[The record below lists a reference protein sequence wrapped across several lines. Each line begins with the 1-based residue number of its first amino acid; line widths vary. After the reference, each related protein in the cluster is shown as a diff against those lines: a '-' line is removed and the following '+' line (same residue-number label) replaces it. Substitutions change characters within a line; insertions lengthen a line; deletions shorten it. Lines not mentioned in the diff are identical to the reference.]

1 MELPLSALTV
11 GQGAYISRLEG
22 EWAMARR
29 LAQLGFTP
37 GTRVDCELTAP
48 AGDPSAY
55 RVRGA
60 LIALRNRD
68 AGQVFVRCADGEG
81 SA

>member
-1 MELPLSALTV
+1 MELPLSALAM
-11 GQGAYISRLEG
+11 GQSAYISRLEG

-29 LAQLGFTP
+29 LSQLGFTP
-37 GTRVDCELTAP
+37 GTRVECELIAP

-60 LIALRNRD
+60 LIALRSSD
-68 AGQVFVRCADGEG
+68 ASQVFVRPAQREEDI
-81 SA
+81 